1 MGNSSN
7 MNLRSLIFGIL
18 ILFFSCGRSQ
28 EHLDTRLVGGPCEG
42 CEAVLEYQE
51 DLNDIDTLPGFDSGE
66 NKLKVSGTIYEP
78 DGKTPAVNVIL
89 YLYQTNEAGLY
100 AASDSATGWGKR
112 HGDMRGWLK
121 TGSDGKYT
129 FYTVIPG
136 NYPGSELAAHIH
148 PTILEPDGKYYYIQ
162 DYLFENDPYLSQGL
176 SENPRGGTDG
186 VLKLKKENGI
196 YVGSRDLILGKNIS
210 PYE

>member
-1 MGNSSN
+1 MAGRIV
-7 MNLRSLIFGIL
+7 LLLCIFL
-18 ILFFSCGRSQ
+18 FSCARSQ
-28 EHLDTRLVGGPCEG
+28 NAEDYRLVGGGCEG
-42 CEAVLEYQE
+42 CEGVFDYGNEK
-51 DLNDIDTLPGFDSGE
+51 LNATDTLPGFDSGE

-78 DGKTPAVNVIL
+78 DGKTPAENVIL

-100 AASDSATGWGKR
+100 AASDTATGWAKR
-112 HGDMRGWLK
+112 HGDLRGWLK
-121 TGSDGKYT
+121 TGSDGMYT

-186 VLKLKKENGI
+186 ILKLKKENGI
-196 YVGSRDLILGKNIS
+196 FVGSRDLILGKNIS
-210 PYE
+210 PYK